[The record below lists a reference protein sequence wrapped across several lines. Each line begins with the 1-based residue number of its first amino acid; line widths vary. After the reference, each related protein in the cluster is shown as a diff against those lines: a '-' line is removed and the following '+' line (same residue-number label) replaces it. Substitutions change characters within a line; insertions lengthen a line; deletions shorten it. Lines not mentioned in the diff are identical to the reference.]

1 VFKIGDLVRCI
12 VSLWAENKG
21 TLGIVVGIDY
31 DSRVHSFP
39 MYIVMFV
46 DTGTTLWMHPND
58 IEGVSLVDR
67 GRKSNVDE
75 QGTT

>member
-1 VFKIGDLVRCI
+1 
-12 VSLWAENKG
+12 
-21 TLGIVVGIDY
+21 
-31 DSRVHSFP
+31 VHSFP

>member
-1 VFKIGDLVRCI
+1 M
-12 VSLWAENKG
+12 
-21 TLGIVVGIDY
+21 VVGIDY
-31 DSRVHSFP
+31 NPRLHSFP

-46 DTGTTLWMHPND
+46 DSGSTAFMHPND

-67 GRKSNVDE
+67 GRKPTVDE